1 MKAEKLTSMMQ
12 DSKVLR
18 VLDSLLWMDADVTR
32 RAEAAESVRRTD
44 DEARYANAHAI
55 VLADFQRSVEL
66 EARCWGVDTGF
77 VIALMNE
84 RESTKPRKQMA
95 A

>member
-1 MKAEKLTSMMQ
+1 MTKEKFASMMN
-12 DSKVLR
+12 DSKVLT

-32 RAEAAESVRRTD
+32 RFAQAESVRRTD
-44 DEARYANAHAI
+44 DEAIYAKSADV
-55 VLADFQRSVEL
+55 VLANFQTAV
-66 EARCWGVDTGF
+66 AQQAKHWGVDGGF

-84 RESTKPRKQMA
+84 REETKPRKKIA